1 MQIQERLTYLRD
13 TIEYHRKKYYIDDA
27 PEISDFEFDRLYRE
41 LEDLEKEHP
50 EYDDP
55 NSPTHRVGG
64 AVAEK
69 FQKYQHTV
77 ALKSLRDVFGMDELF
92 RFIADTKGYGDYTV
106 EPKIDGLSVA
116 LLYENGRFVDGATR
130 GDGTVGE
137 DVSTNLRTVRTI
149 PMTIPYKGRLIVR
162 GEVYMPRSKFESL
175 NQEREENGE
184 TLFAN
189 PRNAAAGSLR
199 QLDSSVTAKR
209 GLDILIFNLQDCD
222 QSFGTHAETLEF
234 IRKQGFPT
242 VQYFVEDNFDS
253 ICHHIEAIDKSR
265 EELPFDIDGAVVK
278 VNDLANRV
286 EIGENTNVPKWA
298 VAYKYPPEQKKTK
311 LLDIVCQVGR
321 TGVLTPNAV
330 LEPVRLAGT
339 TVSRATLH
347 NVDNIHLKDI
357 RIGDTVLVQKAGEI
371 IPEVV
376 MSVPDAEHAAR
387 PIYRMPSICP
397 ACAEPVVRFEGEA
410 KTQCTN
416 AACPAQL
423 RRRIE
428 HFASKDCM
436 NIDGMGPSVVAS
448 LLDAGLISGYADLY
462 KLTVEDIAHLER
474 FGEKSA
480 ANLIASIDRSRTAG
494 PARLIS
500 ALGIP
505 NIGEKA
511 AKSLANTF
519 GDVEKLFTAD
529 IETLT
534 AIEDFGEITALSVV
548 NFFAHEQTR
557 AIVDSLKESGVL
569 MKAEVS
575 EGKDQ
580 RFAGMT
586 FVLTGTL
593 PTLKRAEASEIIESF
608 GGKTAGSVSK
618 KTTYV
623 LAGEDAGSKLEKAK
637 TLNVTIID
645 EETFMGM
652 IKE

>member
-1 MQIQERLTYLRD
+1 MEIQERINYLRSA
-13 TIEYHRKKYYIDDA
+13 IEYHRHKYYVDDA
-27 PEISDFEFDRLYRE
+27 PEISDFEFDRMYRE
-41 LEDLEKEHP
+41 LEDLEQQYP
-50 EYDDP
+50 QYDDL
-55 NSPTHRVGG
+55 NSPTRRVGG
-64 AVAEK
+64 EVAEK
-69 FQKYQHTV
+69 FSKYQHAV
-77 ALKSLRDVFGMDELF
+77 PLKSLKDVFSMEEL
-92 RFIADTKGYGDYTV
+92 RQFISDTAGCGDYTV

-116 LLYENGRFVDGATR
+116 LLYENGRFVNGATR
-130 GDGTVGE
+130 GDGSVGE
-137 DVSTNLRTVRTI
+137 DVSTNLRTIRTI
-149 PMTIPYKGRLIVR
+149 PMQIPYKGRLIVR

-175 NQEREENGE
+175 NLEREAHGE
-184 TLFAN
+184 ALFAN

-199 QLDSSVTAKR
+199 QLDSSITAKR

-234 IRKQGFPT
+234 IRKQGFPA

-253 ICHHIEAIDKSR
+253 ICYHIEAIDKSR

-278 VNDLANRV
+278 VNNLANRA

-311 LLDIVCQVGR
+311 LLDIVCQIGR

-330 LEPVRLAGT
+330 LQPVRLAGT

-347 NVDNIHLKDI
+347 NIDNIHSKDI
-357 RIGDTVLVQKAGEI
+357 RIGDMVLVQKAGEI

-376 MSVPDAEHAAR
+376 MSVPDDEHASR
-387 PIYRMPSICP
+387 PVYQMPSVCP
-397 ACAEPVVRFEGEA
+397 ACGEPVVRFEGEA

-436 NIDGMGPSVVAS
+436 NIDGMGPSVVAA
-448 LLDAGLISGYADLY
+448 LLDAGLITGYADLY
-462 KLTVEDIAHLER
+462 KLTVEDIAQLER

-529 IETLT
+529 SETLT

-557 AIVDSLKESGVL
+557 AIVDSLKESGVV

-575 EGKDQ
+575 ESKDQ

-608 GGKTAGSVSK
+608 GGKTSGSVSK

-637 TLNVTIID
+637 ALNVTIID
-645 EETFMGM
+645 EDTFISMT
-652 IKE
+652 K

>member
-1 MQIQERLTYLRD
+1 MDILEKITNLRN
-13 TIEYHRKKYYIDDA
+13 TIEYHRNKYYNDDA
-27 PEISDFEFDRLYRE
+27 PEISDFEFDRLFRE
-41 LEDLEKEHP
+41 LEDLEKEYP

-77 ALKSLRDVFGMDELF
+77 ALKSLKDVFNMEELEQ
-92 RFIADTKGYGDYTV
+92 FIRDTSGFGDYTV

-116 LLYENGRFVDGATR
+116 LLYENGRFINGATR

-137 DVSTNLRTVRTI
+137 DVTSNLRTVRTI
-149 PMTIPYKGRLIVR
+149 PMTIPYTGRLIVR
-162 GEVYMPRSKFESL
+162 GEVYMSRKRFESL
-175 NQEREENGE
+175 NAKREENGE
-184 TLFAN
+184 ALFAN

-199 QLDSSVTAKR
+199 QLDSSITAQR

-222 QSFGTHAETLEF
+222 QTFASHAQTLEF
-234 IRKQGFPT
+234 IKKQGFPT
-242 VQYFVEDNFDS
+242 VSCYVESDFSS
-253 ICHHIEAIDKSR
+253 IRSHIEAIDQSR
-265 EELPFDIDGAVVK
+265 EELPYDIDGAVVK
-278 VNDLANRV
+278 INSLESRA

-298 VAYKYPPEQKKTK
+298 VAYKYPPEQKKTL

-330 LEPVRLAGT
+330 LKPVRLAGT

-347 NVDNIHLKDI
+347 NIDNIHLKDV

-376 MSVPDAEHAAR
+376 MSVPDEEHANR
-387 PIYRMPSICP
+387 PVYRMPSTCP
-397 ACAEPVVRFEGEA
+397 ACGEAVVRFEGEA

-436 NIDGMGPSVVAS
+436 DIDGMGPSVVSA
-448 LLDAGLISGYADLY
+448 LLDAGLIRGYADLY
-462 KLTVEDIAHLER
+462 QLTVEQVAGLER

-480 ANLIASIDRSRTAG
+480 VNLIASIDKSRGAG
-494 PARLIS
+494 LARLIF

-505 NIGEKA
+505 GIGEKA

-519 GDVEKLFTAD
+519 QDIDKLFTATSD
-529 IETLT
+529 TLKE
-534 AIEDFGEITALSVV
+534 IEDFGEITAHAVV

-557 AIVDSLKESGVL
+557 GIIESLRQAGVE
-569 MKAEVS
+569 MKAS
-575 EGKDQ
+575 ASGGKDQ

-593 PTLKRAEASEIIESF
+593 PTMKRSEASEIIESF

-623 LAGEDAGSKLEKAK
+623 LAGEDAGSKLDKAK
-637 TLNVTIID
+637 ALNVTIID
-645 EETFMGM
+645 ESTFMEM
-652 IKE
+652 IK